1 MNFLHDSK
9 PPNTGWPSRTN
20 IKSVCCSL
28 HHLLTVLPCLNNNWN
43 CVWGCCT
50 TSLLLFQRLRNFVA
64 AFGSWYGKTFEL
76 STHCW
81 KYPEITLS
89 DQPDRLT
96 RLIYGSTREKFIRFN
111 RKSFIIDIIEPW
123 LRTCVICNSIP
134 GSLSCLLCP
143 RWDTLG
149 SRLCHLRPKTLKQ
162 RYNQSETGHG
172 RLQSDA
178 IWIEFSGQACKKE
191 ELQRWLTL

>member
-28 HHLLTVLPCLNNNWN
+28 LHLLTVLLCLNNNWN
-43 CVWGCCT
+43 YVWGCCT

-76 STHCW
+76 STDCW

-111 RKSFIIDIIEPW
+111 QKSFIIDIIEPW

-134 GSLSCLLCP
+134 LLPPLSALKSKGKTP
-143 RWDTLG
+143 WDRGCVICAQKHWNRDTTNQ
-149 SRLCHLRPKTLKQ
+149 RPDMDVYRVT
-162 RYNQSETGHG
+162 S
-172 RLQSDA
+172 
-178 IWIEFSGQACKKE
+178 F
-191 ELQRWLTL
+191 